1 MKISALLRE
10 GRTLFSFEFFPPKN
24 DEDVAHLLAT
34 ARTLKTLNP
43 AYISVTWG
51 AGGGTRRKTL
61 DLVSTIKSDIGIESM
76 AHLTCVG
83 AGRREIDE
91 IVGDI
96 HRRGVENILALR
108 GDPPKGAAAFVAHP
122 DGFLHADELVA
133 HLRKQSDVCLGV
145 AGYPEGHPESP
156 SIAQDL
162 DSLKRKVE
170 KGADFIVTQ
179 LFFNTD
185 DFLRFRDQAVAR
197 GIHQPIVAGIMPIT
211 NVGQVKRFTTL
222 CGAKIPAALN
232 AALER
237 VQENGDAVIQVGIDH
252 ATQQC
257 RVLLAEGV
265 RGIHFY
271 TLNRS
276 HSTEAILRRF
286 QTALPSRSNPLP

>member
-1 MKISALLRE
+1 MKISSMLRE

-34 ARTLKTLNP
+34 ARTLKSLHP

-83 AGRREIDE
+83 VGRREID
-91 IVGDI
+91 DI
-96 HRRGVENILALR
+96 LEDIQRRGVENILALR
-108 GDPPKGAAAFVAHP
+108 GDPPKGATAFVAHS

-133 HLRKQSDVCLGV
+133 HLRKQSDICLGV
-145 AGYPEGHPESP
+145 AGYPEGHPECP
-156 SIAQDL
+156 RLDQDL
-162 DSLKRKVE
+162 DHLKRKVD

-179 LFFNTD
+179 LFFNTP
-185 DFLRFRDQAVAR
+185 DFLRFRDKAVAR
-197 GIHQPIVAGIMPIT
+197 GIRQPIVAGIMPIT

-222 CGAKIPAALN
+222 CGAKIPTPLN
-232 AALER
+232 ASLDR
-237 VQENGDAVIQVGIDH
+237 MQDNPDAVIELGIDH

-257 RVLLAEGV
+257 RDLLAEGV
-265 RGIHFY
+265 QGIHFY

-276 HSTEAILRRF
+276 HSTQEILRRLQPTSF
-286 QTALPSRSNPLP
+286 PLP

>member
-10 GRTLFSFEFFPPKN
+10 GRTLFSFEFFPPKT
-24 DEDVAHLLAT
+24 DEDVRHLLET

-61 DLVSTIKSDIGIESM
+61 DLVSTIKNDIGIESM

-83 AGRREIDE
+83 AGRRDIDE
-91 IVGDI
+91 ILEDI

-108 GDPPKGAAAFVAHP
+108 GDPPKGAVAFVAHA

-133 HLRKQSDVCLGV
+133 HIRHQSDICLGV

-156 SIAQDL
+156 SLDRDL
-162 DSLKRKVE
+162 DCLKRKVE
-170 KGADFIVTQ
+170 NGADFIVTQ
-179 LFFNTD
+179 LFFNSA
-185 DFLRFRDQAVAR
+185 DFLRFRDKTVAR
-197 GIHQPIVAGIMPIT
+197 GIRQPIVAGIMPIT
-211 NVGQVKRFTTL
+211 NVSQVKRFTTL
-222 CGAKIPAALN
+222 CGAKIPAPLN
-232 AALER
+232 EALER
-237 VQENGDAVIQVGIDH
+237 VQENSDAVVQLGIDH

-257 RVLLAEGV
+257 RDLLKEGV
-265 RGIHFY
+265 QGIHFY

-276 HSTEAILRRF
+276 HSTEKILRRL
-286 QTALPSRSNPLP
+286 QPRPIPT

>member
-1 MKISALLRE
+1 MKISAMLRA

-24 DEDVAHLLAT
+24 EEDVTHLLAT

-61 DLVSTIKSDIGIESM
+61 DLVSTIKNEIGIETM

-83 AGRREIDE
+83 AGRRDIDD
-91 IVGDI
+91 ILDDI
-96 HRRGVENILALR
+96 HRRGIENILALR
-108 GDPPKGAAAFVAHP
+108 GDPPKGAPSFVAHA

-133 HLRKQSDVCLGV
+133 HIRQKSDVCVGV

-156 SIAQDL
+156 SLDRDL
-162 DSLKRKVE
+162 DCLKRKVE

-179 LFFNTD
+179 LFFNSA
-185 DFLRFRDQAVAR
+185 DFLRFRDKAVAR
-197 GIHQPIVAGIMPIT
+197 GIRQPIVAGIMPIT

-222 CGAKIPAALN
+222 CGAKIPTGLN
-232 AALER
+232 DALER
-237 VQENGDAVIQVGIDH
+237 VQENADAVVRLGIDH

-257 RVLLAEGV
+257 RDLLKEGV
-265 RGIHFY
+265 QGIHFY

-276 HSTEAILRRF
+276 HSTEEILRGL
-286 QTALPSRSNPLP
+286 QGSRE